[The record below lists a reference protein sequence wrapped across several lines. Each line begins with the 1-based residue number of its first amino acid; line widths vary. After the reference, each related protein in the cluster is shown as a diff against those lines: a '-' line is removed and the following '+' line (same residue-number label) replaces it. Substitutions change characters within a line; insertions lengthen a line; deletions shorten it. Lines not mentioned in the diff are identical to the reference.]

1 MPNNRKLNVFLP
13 LLFAIVLALGM
24 FLGHKMPVARNSES
38 SIFFRPNNRA
48 ALQEVL
54 DLLKFNYVDT
64 LDVNDI
70 QQEAIEGMLSHL
82 DPHSIYIPPAQ
93 VQSVNEDLQG
103 NFEGIGVEFNITN
116 DTVNVAGVIP
126 GGPSAEAG
134 VITGDKIIRVNDS
147 LIAGKKITNDNIRKL
162 LRGPNGSKVKATMLR
177 DGQLK
182 DITIKRGLIPLLSVD
197 ASYMVAPGTGYI
209 KLNKFSETSYDEF
222 VAAIR
227 KLTQQGM
234 TSLILDLRQNS
245 GGLLDAATRIA
256 DELLEDRQIIVYT
269 QGKAYPRQDYK
280 TQKPGSFEKG
290 PLAILVDEGSASAS
304 EILAGAVQDYDR
316 GVIVGRRTFGKGLVQ
331 EPFELSNGGTLRLT
345 IARYYLPSDRS
356 IQKSYKDGRD
366 AYDEDLTER
375 YNHGEFLNGDSIRV
389 YDTVKYYTKNKH
401 RVVYGG
407 GGITPDIFIPFDT
420 SRYSAALTEL
430 YTRTTFSDFVY
441 NYYIGHRAEFDRYK
455 TPEEFANGFSI
466 TPQLYKTFL
475 DYAAKDNIKVLS
487 ITAHDEPEIK
497 TRLKAMFARQLWRAE
512 GFYQVSNSSDQVIK
526 KAVDELK
533 KSK

>member
-24 FLGHKMPVARNSES
+24 YLGHKMPAARNSDS
-38 SIFFRPNNRA
+38 AIFFRQNNRA
-48 ALQEVL
+48 TLQEVL

-93 VQSVNEDLQG
+93 VQAVNEDLQG

-126 GGPSAEAG
+126 GGPSADAG
-134 VITGDKIIRVNDS
+134 VITGDKIIKVNDS
-147 LIAGKKITNDNIRKL
+147 LIAGKKITSENIRKL
-162 LRGPNGSKVKATMLR
+162 LRGPNGSKVKTTMLR
-177 DGQLK
+177 DGQLI
-182 DITIKRGLIPLLSVD
+182 DMVIKRGFIPLLSVD
-197 ASYMVAPGTGYI
+197 AAYMLEPGTGYI

-222 VAAIR
+222 VAAVR
-227 KLTQQGM
+227 KLTKEGM
-234 TSLILDLRQNS
+234 TSLVLDLRQNN

-256 DELLEDRQIIVYT
+256 DELLEDRKLIVYT

-304 EILAGAVQDYDR
+304 EILAGAVQDHDR
-316 GVIVGRRTFGKGLVQ
+316 GQIIGRRTFGKGLVQ

-345 IARYYLPSDRS
+345 IARYYLPSNRS
-356 IQKSYKDGRD
+356 IQKSYKDGRA

-375 YNHGEFLNGDSIRV
+375 YNHGEFLNGDSIRIA
-389 YDTVKYYTKNKH
+389 DTVKYHTDNG
-401 RVVYGG
+401 RIVYGG
-407 GGITPDIFIPFDT
+407 GGITPDVFIPFDT

-441 NYYIGHRAEFDRYK
+441 NYYITHRAQFAPYK
-455 TPEEFANGFSI
+455 TPEDFTKQFVI
-466 TPQLYKTFL
+466 TPELYREFL
-475 DYAAKDNIKVLS
+475 AYAGKDNIKVS
-487 ITAHDEPEIK
+487 TISAHDEPEIK
-497 TRLKAMFARQLWRAE
+497 TRLKAMFARQLWRTE
-512 GFYQVSNSSDQVIK
+512 GFYQVSNGADQVVKRAI
-526 KAVDELK
+526 DELK

>member
-1 MPNNRKLNVFLP
+1 MPNNRRLNVFLP

-24 FLGHKMPVARNSES
+24 YLGHKMPAARNSDS
-38 SIFFRPNNRA
+38 AIFFRQNNRGTV
-48 ALQEVL
+48 QEVL

-126 GGPSAEAG
+126 DGPSSAAG
-134 VITGDKIIRVNDS
+134 VLTGDKIIKVDDS
-147 LIAGKKITNDNIRKL
+147 LIAGKKITSENIRKL
-162 LRGPNGSKVKATMLR
+162 LRGPNGSKVKTTMLR
-177 DGQLK
+177 DGQTK
-182 DITIKRGLIPLLSVD
+182 DIVIKRGLIPLLSVD
-197 ASYMVAPGTGYI
+197 ASYIVAPSTGYI

-222 VAAIR
+222 LAAVR
-227 KLTQQGM
+227 KLTKQGM
-234 TSLILDLRQNS
+234 TKLILDLRQNN

-256 DELLEDRQIIVYT
+256 DEVLEDRQIIVYT

-290 PLAILVDEGSASAS
+290 GLAVLTDEGSASAS
-304 EILAGAVQDYDR
+304 EILAGAIQDYDR
-316 GVIVGRRTFGKGLVQ
+316 GVIIGRRTFGKGLVQ
-331 EPFELSNGGTLRLT
+331 EPFELNNGGTLRLT
-345 IARYYLPSDRS
+345 IARYYLPSGRS
-356 IQKSYKDGRD
+356 IQKSYKEGRA

-375 YNHGEFLNGDSIRV
+375 YNHGEFLNGDSIRQA
-389 YDTVKYYTKNKH
+389 DTMKYQTAKG
-401 RVVYGG
+401 RIVYGG

-420 SRYSAALTEL
+420 SRYSSGLTEL
-430 YTRTTFSDFVY
+430 YTRTVLSDFVY
-441 NYYIGHRAEFDRYK
+441 NYYIKHRTQFDGYKSPEDFNKQFSVSPDLYREFLAYAEKENVKVK
-455 TPEEFANGFSI
+455 TLTSR
-466 TPQLYKTFL
+466 
-475 DYAAKDNIKVLS
+475 
-487 ITAHDEPEIK
+487 DEPEVK
-497 TRLKAMFARQLWRAE
+497 TRLKAMFARQLWRTE
-512 GFYQVSNSSDQVIK
+512 GFYQVSNGNDPVIK
-526 KAVDELK
+526 KAIEELQ